1 MTEMVNDAPGRPLPG
16 VGAAEA
22 QPKPAPPWWTD
33 LSSGPQQID
42 AKMAEGNLTDEQLT
56 EANEPE
62 FSAVLDAR
70 EEVRDHAAADPA
82 AYRKQE
88 EVVLAGSRA
97 QAEAG
102 ASAELEGM
110 HASRTGTLDA
120 VLGVKGDTKTADEQ
134 LQDDV
139 HQSILDIHEKTAA
152 DVKSLLETLDTTV
165 DTIFTSGEK
174 QARENFEKYVDQKM
188 RAYKADRYGGLF
200 GGAKWLKD
208 KLFDLPDEVNDFY
221 RDGRALY
228 LEEMDHVIEAIA
240 VVVGMLLG
248 AAQVRIQ
255 TGREEVRA
263 FVKGLPESRQQHAD
277 EVAGDLDNRFDQLA
291 SDVDAKRDELV
302 DTVARK
308 YIESRDDLDSRI
320 KELQEA
326 NKGLVSRAI
335 DAVVGVLKTIYE
347 LTKLLLRV
355 LLKAASAIGDIVAHP
370 IRFLETLVDAVK
382 GGLELFIDRFP
393 THLQQSLMDLL
404 FGELGSAGITMPAQ
418 LDFAGIVDLVLQ
430 VLGLTYANIRGR
442 VAERF
447 GEDVVVQME
456 QKVDVFQTLLKDGV
470 GGLWTWIREK
480 LADLEDLVIGKI
492 MEFVEERVVMAG
504 ISYVIA
510 LLNPAAAFIK
520 ACQGIYQIVMFIVER
535 AKQIADFVDA
545 VLDSISAIAQGN
557 ASVAMEKIDKALAGA
572 LTLAIGFLARLANL
586 GALSE
591 KMRSIIAAVRRPIN
605 RVVDTVIFGAA
616 QVYRRTLGPAVAFGK
631 AKVQAGMDWA
641 KGKAAAGKAWAARKV
656 ESVKVRFTGREPAHE
671 RPAEAQAPSHADDE
685 LPQPVRVAE
694 NGVDVAPGERHTV
707 FAMLASGGQIYIGM
721 SSTPQLVTDLVGHYE
736 PRIDTLPVTA
746 PARLPKGGQQGDQ
759 PRMQAHAA
767 ARRIVKEA
775 GKLDLD
781 FERDVDA
788 RRALHHAASFK
799 GFASVYEPAPD
810 LRVRLAKLGDS
821 VQVLLRMFYAYDK
834 PQFLRVEDEPARGQK
849 LTGRVWVRPGPSGE
863 ILPEGGGRGVDP
875 TRPRQFGFDF
885 LAPDPHLAASTRGAV
900 REGAAERTRGIVHL
914 GAPRAP
920 PDQREV
926 VVRSWAIGG
935 KPDHGSNASHTETQ
949 FYHWLK
955 AQGEEF
961 HRRITAIELRS
972 ALSPCG
978 DCTTLL
984 TGISKLVRNRPA
996 GERGP
1001 SLIVFWDTVYGNEE
1015 GDVGPAAATFR
1026 RHVVYLGDAGWIV
1039 HGPTPP
1045 Q

>member
-1 MTEMVNDAPGRPLPG
+1 
-16 VGAAEA
+16 
-22 QPKPAPPWWTD
+22 
-33 LSSGPQQID
+33 
-42 AKMAEGNLTDEQLT
+42 
-56 EANEPE
+56 
-62 FSAVLDAR
+62 
-70 EEVRDHAAADPA
+70 
-82 AYRKQE
+82 
-88 EVVLAGSRA
+88 
-97 QAEAG
+97 
-102 ASAELEGM
+102 
-110 HASRTGTLDA
+110 
-120 VLGVKGDTKTADEQ
+120 
-134 LQDDV
+134 
-139 HQSILDIHEKTAA
+139 
-152 DVKSLLETLDTTV
+152 
-165 DTIFTSGEK
+165 
-174 QARENFEKYVDQKM
+174 
-188 RAYKADRYGGLF
+188 
-200 GGAKWLKD
+200 
-208 KLFDLPDEVNDFY
+208 
-221 RDGRALY
+221 
-228 LEEMDHVIEAIA
+228 
-240 VVVGMLLG
+240 
-248 AAQVRIQ
+248 
-255 TGREEVRA
+255 
-263 FVKGLPESRQQHAD
+263 
-277 EVAGDLDNRFDQLA
+277 
-291 SDVDAKRDELV
+291 
-302 DTVARK
+302 
-308 YIESRDDLDSRI
+308 
-320 KELQEA
+320 
-326 NKGLVSRAI
+326 
-335 DAVVGVLKTIYE
+335 
-347 LTKLLLRV
+347 
-355 LLKAASAIGDIVAHP
+355 
-370 IRFLETLVDAVK
+370 
-382 GGLELFIDRFP
+382 
-393 THLQQSLMDLL
+393 
-404 FGELGSAGITMPAQ
+404 
-418 LDFAGIVDLVLQ
+418 
-430 VLGLTYANIRGR
+430 
-442 VAERF
+442 
-447 GEDVVVQME
+447 
-456 QKVDVFQTLLKDGV
+456 
-470 GGLWTWIREK
+470 
-480 LADLEDLVIGKI
+480 
-492 MEFVEERVVMAG
+492 
-504 ISYVIA
+504 
-510 LLNPAAAFIK
+510 
-520 ACQGIYQIVMFIVER
+520 
-535 AKQIADFVDA
+535 
-545 VLDSISAIAQGN
+545 
-557 ASVAMEKIDKALAGA
+557 
-572 LTLAIGFLARLANL
+572 
-586 GALSE
+586 
-591 KMRSIIAAVRRPIN
+591 
-605 RVVDTVIFGAA
+605 
-616 QVYRRTLGPAVAFGK
+616 
-631 AKVQAGMDWA
+631 
-641 KGKAAAGKAWAARKV
+641 
-656 ESVKVRFTGREPAHE
+656 
-671 RPAEAQAPSHADDE
+671 
-685 LPQPVRVAE
+685 
-694 NGVDVAPGERHTV
+694 
-707 FAMLASGGQIYIGM
+707 MLASGGQIYIGM